1 MCSSKSITVYSVNQK
16 EITNQY
22 QTSKELFL
30 FFETLA
36 SKILNYFREKFS
48 PKAYFRTNAE
58 FWR

>member
-36 SKILNYFREKFS
+36 SNIKLF
-48 PKAYFRTNAE
+48 
-58 FWR
+58 